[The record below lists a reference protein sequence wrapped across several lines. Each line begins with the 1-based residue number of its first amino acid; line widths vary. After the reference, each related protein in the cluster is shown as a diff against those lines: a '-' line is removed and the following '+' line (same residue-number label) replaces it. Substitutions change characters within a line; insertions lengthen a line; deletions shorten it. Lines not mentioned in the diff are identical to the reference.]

1 MRPLAPT
8 SLPTPP
14 AVSAKPS
21 PPAVTP
27 PPTRKDPTPPP
38 GLVPSAVSTAPV
50 STKPAATAAPTI
62 APPPAGLP
70 SGIGVK
76 PTALPPAPAVLQ
88 PVAQPMP
95 PRPGEP
101 VPGAE
106 AVEDAD
112 IYLGFDLPG
121 PERLFRLESEAAMQL
136 RMKNEAK
143 TRKRGLRLTFPNEPI
158 LTTEMYAGRN
168 WPPQAIEAEPNFVN
182 YHRLFFEEKNSERYG
197 WDLGIL
203 SPVVSTLA
211 FYGDVALL
219 PYHAFT
225 DPFRCSESSA
235 GYCLPGDPVPYYLY
249 PHELSATGA
258 VAEVGTILALVAIFP

>member
-1 MRPLAPT
+1 MPTVSNKAAPQVVA
-8 SLPTPP
+8 PTPP
-14 AVSAKPS
+14 PGLIPPSAPAAPISVKPMVT
-21 PPAVTP
+21 PAAPAVTP
-27 PPTRKDPTPPP
+27 PP
-38 GLVPSAVSTAPV
+38 V
-50 STKPAATAAPTI
+50 
-62 APPPAGLP
+62 GLP
-70 SGIGVK
+70 SGIGAK
-76 PTALPPAPAVLQ
+76 PTALPPAPAVVQ

-95 PRPGEP
+95 RPPEGGQPPESILGE
-101 VPGAE
+101 E
-106 AVEDAD
+106 AD
-112 IYLGFDLPG
+112 IYILFDLPG

-143 TRKRGLRLTFPNEPI
+143 TRKRGLRLTFPNEPT
-158 LTTEMYAGRN
+158 LTGELYAGRN

-197 WDLGIL
+197 WDLGVL

-211 FYGDVALL
+211 FYGDVALW

-258 VAEVGTILALVAIFP
+258 VAEVATVLALVAIFP